1 MKILSILQM
10 IFGALAAFVA
20 WALAQAK
27 AGMMDV
33 LTPGLNPD
41 GTIIIKTDSPPPD
54 SVFEFTL
61 LFLGLAILVCGYLQ
75 LRKKQREAGI
85 QLVSG
90 IVISGIAGFLA
101 VRAATTGYGE
111 ISAVYYLAYVPL
123 ALGVIVLIVG
133 ITQFIRARDLVN

>member
-1 MKILSILQM
+1 MTIFNVSLNKYQIAERWGEGKMKILSILQM

-75 LRKKQREAGI
+75 LRKKSGRPAFSRSAG
-85 QLVSG
+85 LLSP
-90 IVISGIAGFLA
+90 ALPGF
-101 VRAATTGYGE
+101 
-111 ISAVYYLAYVPL
+111 
-123 ALGVIVLIVG
+123 
-133 ITQFIRARDLVN
+133 